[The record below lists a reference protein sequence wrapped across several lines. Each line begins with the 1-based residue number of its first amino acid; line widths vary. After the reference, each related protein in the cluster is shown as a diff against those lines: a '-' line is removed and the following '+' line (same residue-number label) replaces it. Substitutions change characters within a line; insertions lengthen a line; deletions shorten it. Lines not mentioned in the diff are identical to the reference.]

1 MNERTKLILEKCRKD
16 AEAEI
21 FKECLEICR
30 GDEEQ
35 CKDFI
40 AYEKANGSYYREIS
54 HATEMNIRK
63 AMHNVDDEEIA
74 DELRNSYEMREIDK
88 RIATLFANHFVRNK
102 DAYL

>member
-1 MNERTKLILEKCRKD
+1 MERAEMILNQCRK
-16 AEAEI
+16 EAASEV
-21 FKECLEICR
+21 FKEYLEICG

-40 AYEKANGSYYREIS
+40 AYEKENGSYYRELA

-63 AMHNVDDEEIA
+63 AIRNTDDEEIK
-74 DELRNSYEMREIDK
+74 DELRNSYEIVRSEQ

-102 DAYL
+102 DAYI